1 MSEFRYQAFISYS
14 WTDAK
19 WGKWIQQAIETYRTP
34 KALIGEEKRHGK
46 VPARL
51 HPLFKDREEEAA
63 GSSIGAAVEAALADS
78 AFLVVVCSPNSAKSE
93 WVNREIAWFKTHRDP
108 DRVLALIVDGEP
120 GSADAECFPK
130 ALTHKVAPDL
140 TITDEPQDAPLAA
153 DARESGDGKRMAKLK
168 IAAAMLGVGLDELVR
183 RDERRRT
190 VRNRIVVTASLAL
203 AAVMSTLTWFAVEAR
218 NEAEFQRNEADGLV
232 EFMLTDLRDKLEP
245 VGRLDALDVVGERAL
260 EYYAAQKLG
269 DLDGDAL
276 GRRARALLLVGE
288 ISNIR
293 GDSEEALK
301 AFTEAAATTQEQL
314 ARDPGNAQRV
324 FDHAQSV
331 FWVGY
336 IAYNRGELENTEA
349 QWREYKRLADR
360 LVELD
365 PNKPE
370 WQMESSYAESNLGVM
385 YNEQGRY
392 EEAEPA
398 FARALERIEAVAASE
413 EFDPGR
419 QAEVGMSV
427 NWLGIVTS
435 RLGKDRESL
444 ALHEREVAIY
454 DELMERDPA
463 NAQAKN
469 RLAIALQY
477 IGQLQFGLG
486 NTAAAIEA
494 FDRSLALNNE
504 LQELEPGNT
513 EWQETEVHG
522 RMSQARQLL
531 LLGRHAESRGMLEA
545 ARRQLSRMIA
555 TDPENET
562 WSSELRV
569 KEARIS
575 AELALAEGDLSSAR
589 RHVERMLETVEM
601 PGSVL
606 EKDLIAV
613 SHLVEG
619 DFDARSGNANEAK
632 SAWTKAL
639 KILPRDAG
647 SDVTRFI
654 LLKRIGGAEEAER
667 LAAELD
673 RRGVRHP
680 AYLAAR

>member
-1 MSEFRYQAFISYS
+1 
-14 WTDAK
+14 
-19 WGKWIQQAIETYRTP
+19 
-34 KALIGEEKRHGK
+34 
-46 VPARL
+46 
-51 HPLFKDREEEAA
+51 
-63 GSSIGAAVEAALADS
+63 
-78 AFLVVVCSPNSAKSE
+78 
-93 WVNREIAWFKTHRDP
+93 
-108 DRVLALIVDGEP
+108 
-120 GSADAECFPK
+120 
-130 ALTHKVAPDL
+130 
-140 TITDEPQDAPLAA
+140 
-153 DARESGDGKRMAKLK
+153 
-168 IAAAMLGVGLDELVR
+168 
-183 RDERRRT
+183 
-190 VRNRIVVTASLAL
+190 
-203 AAVMSTLTWFAVEAR
+203 
-218 NEAEFQRNEADGLV
+218 
-232 EFMLTDLRDKLEP
+232 
-245 VGRLDALDVVGERAL
+245 
-260 EYYAAQKLG
+260 
-269 DLDGDAL
+269 
-276 GRRARALLLVGE
+276 
-288 ISNIR
+288 
-293 GDSEEALK
+293 
-301 AFTEAAATTQEQL
+301 
-314 ARDPGNAQRV
+314 
-324 FDHAQSV
+324 
-331 FWVGY
+331 
-336 IAYNRGELENTEA
+336 
-349 QWREYKRLADR
+349 
-360 LVELD
+360 
-365 PNKPE
+365 
-370 WQMESSYAESNLGVM
+370 M

-531 LLGRHAESRGMLEA
+531 LLGRHAESRGM